1 VQHNEPDLYG
11 YTDENADARDA
22 FLEGRDAA
30 LTWRYGLEVTRLVM
44 AGYMSAERKRVVD
57 LTDPATQ
64 KDLEAYVPLI
74 QQGRGAEQL
83 Y

>member
-1 VQHNEPDLYG
+1 MLP
-11 YTDENADARDA
+11 
-22 FLEGRDAA
+22 
-30 LTWRYGLEVTRLVM
+30 WSYGLEITRLVM
-44 AGYMSAERKRVVD
+44 AGYLSAEKKRVVD

-64 KDLEAYVPLI
+64 HELETYVPLI